1 MKNQQ
6 LRYFVEVVDS
16 GSINKASEKLYV
28 SQPSLSRSIQSLEE
42 EMGKELIIRSNHGV
56 TLTPTGRL
64 MYYYAQSILSQFQV
78 LERLKDVSEEKLYS
92 KLTVSVDSVFLRDD
106 LILQFYKHMKSATT
120 EIHMVETTAEQV
132 LANVSEMKSEIGI
145 TILNDYQSS
154 IYRKMADAKE
164 IELNILG
171 KGPLYV
177 HINEKNLDEL
187 VEEKDARDFLDFTLI
202 HLPYDF
208 FSNLNMS
215 LTMDGVQLSSF
226 KKTITMSNY
235 HAIINMLNHTD
246 AFMLGNKWQIEELKH
261 SHIHSMRIR
270 NCDIQKYFVIIRRKR
285 EVLSEAGKVF
295 LNIIHETYADM

>member
-1 MKNQQ
+1 
-6 LRYFVEVVDS
+6 
-16 GSINKASEKLYV
+16 
-28 SQPSLSRSIQSLEE
+28 
-42 EMGKELIIRSNHGV
+42 MGKELIIRSNNGV

-78 LERLKDVSEEKLYS
+78 LERLKDVSEVKLYS

-145 TILNDYQSS
+145 TILNDYQLS

-187 VEEKDARDFLDFTLI
+187 VEEKEARDFLDFTLI

-208 FSNLNMS
+208 S
-215 LTMDGVQLSSF
+215 
-226 KKTITMSNY
+226 
-235 HAIINMLNHTD
+235 
-246 AFMLGNKWQIEELKH
+246 
-261 SHIHSMRIR
+261 RI
-270 NCDIQKYFVIIRRKR
+270 
-285 EVLSEAGKVF
+285 
-295 LNIIHETYADM
+295 

>member
-1 MKNQQ
+1 
-6 LRYFVEVVDS
+6 
-16 GSINKASEKLYV
+16 
-28 SQPSLSRSIQSLEE
+28 
-42 EMGKELIIRSNHGV
+42 MGKELIIRSNNGV

-78 LERLKDVSEEKLYS
+78 LERLKDVSEVKLYS

-145 TILNDYQSS
+145 TILNDYQLS

-187 VEEKDARDFLDFTLI
+187 VEGEGGKG
-202 HLPYDF
+202 
-208 FSNLNMS
+208 FS
-215 LTMDGVQLSSF
+215 GF
-226 KKTITMSNY
+226 
-235 HAIINMLNHTD
+235 HTD
-246 AFMLGNKWQIEELKH
+246 SSAI
-261 SHIHSMRIR
+261 
-270 NCDIQKYFVIIRRKR
+270 
-285 EVLSEAGKVF
+285 
-295 LNIIHETYADM
+295 

>member
-16 GSINKASEKLYV
+16 GSINKASEKLFV

-120 EIHMVETTAEQV
+120 EIHMVETT
-132 LANVSEMKSEIGI
+132 SEIGI
-145 TILNDYQSS
+145 TILNDYQLS

-187 VEEKDARDFLDFTLI
+187 VEEKEARDFLDFTLI

-215 LTMDGVQLSSF
+215 LTMDGVQLSRF

>member
-16 GSINKASEKLYV
+16 GSINKASEKLFV

-42 EMGKELIIRSNHGV
+42 EMGKELIIRSNNGV

-145 TILNDYQSS
+145 MILNDY
-154 IYRKMADAKE
+154 
-164 IELNILG
+164 
-171 KGPLYV
+171 
-177 HINEKNLDEL
+177 
-187 VEEKDARDFLDFTLI
+187 
-202 HLPYDF
+202 
-208 FSNLNMS
+208 
-215 LTMDGVQLSSF
+215 
-226 KKTITMSNY
+226 
-235 HAIINMLNHTD
+235 
-246 AFMLGNKWQIEELKH
+246 
-261 SHIHSMRIR
+261 
-270 NCDIQKYFVIIRRKR
+270 
-285 EVLSEAGKVF
+285 
-295 LNIIHETYADM
+295 

>member
-1 MKNQQ
+1 M
-6 LRYFVEVVDS
+6 
-16 GSINKASEKLYV
+16 
-28 SQPSLSRSIQSLEE
+28 
-42 EMGKELIIRSNHGV
+42 
-56 TLTPTGRL
+56 
-64 MYYYAQSILSQFQV
+64 
-78 LERLKDVSEEKLYS
+78 
-92 KLTVSVDSVFLRDD
+92 
-106 LILQFYKHMKSATT
+106 
-120 EIHMVETTAEQV
+120 
-132 LANVSEMKSEIGI
+132 
-145 TILNDYQSS
+145 
-154 IYRKMADAKE
+154 
-164 IELNILG
+164 
-171 KGPLYV
+171 

-215 LTMDGVQLSSF
+215 LTMDGVQLTSF

-270 NCDIQKYFVIIRRKR
+270 NCDIQKYFVIIRRNR

-295 LNIIHETYADM
+295 LEIIHETYADM

>member
-1 MKNQQ
+1 
-6 LRYFVEVVDS
+6 
-16 GSINKASEKLYV
+16 
-28 SQPSLSRSIQSLEE
+28 
-42 EMGKELIIRSNHGV
+42 MGKELIIRSNNGV

-145 TILNDYQSS
+145 TILNDYQLS

-187 VEEKDARDFLDFTLI
+187 VEEKEARDFLDFTLI

-295 LNIIHETYADM
+295 LNIIHETYAEM

>member
-16 GSINKASEKLYV
+16 GSINKASEKLFV

-42 EMGKELIIRSNHGV
+42 EMGKELIIRSNNGV

-145 TILNDYQSS
+145 MILNDYQLS

-187 VEEKDARDFLDFTLI
+187 VEEKEARDFLDREDTEDRKGRI
-202 HLPYDF
+202 
-208 FSNLNMS
+208 
-215 LTMDGVQLSSF
+215 
-226 KKTITMSNY
+226 KIT
-235 HAIINMLNHTD
+235 
-246 AFMLGNKWQIEELKH
+246 
-261 SHIHSMRIR
+261 
-270 NCDIQKYFVIIRRKR
+270 
-285 EVLSEAGKVF
+285 
-295 LNIIHETYADM
+295 

>member
-1 MKNQQ
+1 MKKQQ

-78 LERLKDVSEEKLYS
+78 L
-92 KLTVSVDSVFLRDD
+92 
-106 LILQFYKHMKSATT
+106 
-120 EIHMVETTAEQV
+120 
-132 LANVSEMKSEIGI
+132 ANVSEMKSEIGI
-145 TILNDYQSS
+145 TILNDYQLS
-154 IYRKMADAKE
+154 IFRKMADAKE

-177 HINEKNLDEL
+177 HINEKNLEEL

-215 LTMDGVQLSSF
+215 LTMDGVQLTSF

-270 NCDIQKYFVIIRRKR
+270 NCDIQKYFVIIRRNR